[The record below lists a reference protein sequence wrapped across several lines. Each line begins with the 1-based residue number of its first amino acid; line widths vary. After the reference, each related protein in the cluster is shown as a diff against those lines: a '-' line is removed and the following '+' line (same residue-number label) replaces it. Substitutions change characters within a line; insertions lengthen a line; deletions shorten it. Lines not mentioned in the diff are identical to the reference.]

1 MVENPSYF
9 CQMKNMYALI
19 LVLLAFPS
27 LSQTMWD
34 VCPLKVSDTIP
45 NSEVKTIEGE
55 KLSLNKYV
63 SDKKAVIVFYR
74 GGWCPYCMRHLSAL
88 QKAKSQMDS
97 LGYELIA
104 ISPDNFEKLDSSIVR
119 SGMID
124 YTLLSDY
131 NAQAMN
137 DFGLAWKVDD
147 ELYNKYKDKYQL
159 DLEWWSE
166 SKNHLLPVPAVYV
179 VENGIV
185 QYAHIDPVYRNR
197 LSVEVLLAMLQA
209 D

>member
-1 MVENPSYF
+1 MF
-9 CQMKNMYALI
+9 AIMKITI
-19 LVLLAFPS
+19 LFSLLFIGASGFA
-27 LSQTMWD
+27 QNMWD
-34 VCPLKVSDTIP
+34 ICPLKVSDTIP
-45 NSEVKTIEGE
+45 NSKVKTIEGE
-55 KLSLNKYV
+55 KLNLNKYV
-63 SDKKAVIVFYR
+63 SDKKSVIVFYR

-131 NAQAMN
+131 DAQAMN

-166 SKNHLLPVPAVYV
+166 SKDHLLPVPAVYV

-185 QYAHIDPVYRNR
+185 KFSHIDPVYRNR
-197 LSVEVLLAMLQA
+197 LSVEVLLAMLQSE
-209 D
+209 

>member
-1 MVENPSYF
+1 
-9 CQMKNMYALI
+9 MKNLFALVLI
-19 LVLLAFPS
+19 LIAFPS
-27 LSQTMWD
+27 LSQSMWD

-45 NSEVKTIEGE
+45 NSEVKTIDGK
-55 KLSLNKYV
+55 KLVLGDYV
-63 SDKKAVIVFYR
+63 SDKKTVIVFYR

-88 QKAKSQMDS
+88 QKAKSQIDS

-124 YTLLSDY
+124 YTLLSDFD
-131 NAQAMN
+131 AQAMT

-166 SKNHLLPVPAVYV
+166 SKGHLLPVPAVYI
-179 VENGIV
+179 VENGV
-185 QYAHIDPVYRNR
+185 VKFSHIDPVYRNR